1 MRIVRF
7 IFTITDTQT
16 TILMANP
23 TETRIQR
30 ITVSQLSASHKSFY
44 QKAQAAVTSR
54 NADYAIQML
63 LPIVVEHPGFLEGRK
78 LLRKAEAIKNG
89 APKKVTMKML
99 VGFRGKVQKD
109 PLAAIRELEEKTFIT
124 EPFHT
129 EAAEMLHEA
138 AIAVGDL
145 DLAAFALQ
153 TVIDGHK
160 GHPKMMHKLG
170 EHFMSIG
177 RADQAVE
184 VYQELI
190 KLEPHD
196 GAAARGLTNAQ
207 AQATL
212 NAKNWS
218 SATSAKELLKDQ
230 DETAEL
236 ELDARTGMTR
246 DQLEQMLTRWSAKYE
261 ANPNDLQVVRKVA
274 DICMRLEDFDTAAQY
289 FDWAATL
296 NPADGGLKQ
305 QAVNARNRATDRKI
319 EELEKTIEANPTGP
333 DAERLKQELYE
344 CRAVGTEERIASAK
358 KAADSNPTDAGLRFN
373 LGAEYFRAGKHSEAI
388 PELQKAKN
396 NPGYRVRALGMLGK
410 CYAEKNMLDLARNQF
425 QDALK
430 EVSLMD
436 ETKKSLLYD
445 LGILCERMDDKATAL
460 DYLKQIY
467 EADYGYRDVAQK
479 VESAYADS

>member
-1 MRIVRF
+1 MP
-7 IFTITDTQT
+7 
-16 TILMANP
+16 NP

-30 ITVSQLSASHKSFY
+30 ITVAQLSASHKSFY
-44 QKAQAAVTSR
+44 QKAQAAVNSR
-54 NADYAIQML
+54 NADYAIQL
-63 LPIVVEHPGFLEGRK
+63 ILPIVVEHPGFLDGRK

-89 APKKVTMKML
+89 PPRKVTMKML
-99 VGFRGKVQKD
+99 VGFKSKVNKD
-109 PLAAIRELEEKTFIT
+109 PIAAIRELEEKTFLT

-138 AIAVGDL
+138 AKAVGDL

-170 EHFMSIG
+170 EHFMEIG

-184 VYQELI
+184 IYQELV
-190 KLEPHD
+190 KLQPQD
-196 GAAARGLTNAQ
+196 GAAARGFTNAQ

-212 NAKNWS
+212 NSKNWS
-218 SATSAKELLKDQ
+218 SATSTKELLKDQ

-246 DQLEQMLTRWSAKYE
+246 DQLGQMLTRWSAKYE

-274 DICMRLEDFDTAAQY
+274 DLCLRLEDYDTAAQY

-319 EELEKTIEANPTGP
+319 EDLEKAIEAGSGG
-333 DAERLKQELYE
+333 AEVEDLMKQLDEL
-344 CRAVGTEERIASAK
+344 RSAGTEERIANAK
-358 KAADSNPTDAGLRFN
+358 KAVDSNPTDAGIRFT
-373 LGAEYFRAGKHSEAI
+373 LGAEYFRAGKFSEAI
-388 PELQKAKN
+388 PELQKAKS
-396 NPGYRVRALGMLGK
+396 NPGYRVRALSMLGK
-410 CYAEKNMLDLARNQF
+410 CYAEKNMNDLALNQF

-430 EVSLMD
+430 ESILMD
-436 ETKKSLLYD
+436 ESKKALLYD
-445 LGILCERMDDKATAL
+445 IGILCEKMGDKAGAL
-460 DYLKQIY
+460 SHLKQIY
-467 EADYGYRDVAQK
+467 ETDYGYRDVAEK
-479 VESAYADS
+479 VESAYSDS